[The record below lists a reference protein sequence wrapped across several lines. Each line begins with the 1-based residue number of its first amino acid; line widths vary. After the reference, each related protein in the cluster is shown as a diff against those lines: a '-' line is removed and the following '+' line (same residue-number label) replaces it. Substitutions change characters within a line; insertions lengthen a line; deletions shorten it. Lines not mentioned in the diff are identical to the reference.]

1 MAPNQKR
8 KKRKNEPTKYERRI
22 ESINQIRNLTN
33 TTENS
38 QWIYIEI
45 QMPHIIQKKKNP
57 KEKKNKTKQKQ
68 IFFIKKKEAKA
79 VPWNKTKLRIEKRQ
93 KQREKK
99 IRKGGR
105 EKGEAARAGGHQR

>member
-68 IFFIKKKEAKA
+68 IFFIKKKKQKQYLGTRRSC
-79 VPWNKTKLRIEKRQ
+79 VLRKGKNREKR
-93 KQREKK
+93 R
-99 IRKGGR
+99 
-105 EKGEAARAGGHQR
+105 